1 MKILKLILAINFIFA
16 HLGVLASE
24 LFHDDITIQDGINVR
39 QASGVF
45 ADIYEKLDGVNWA
58 GKNIDIAIEGL
69 EKINP
74 NAHIAATGERA
85 VLVWGDEL
93 IANYPYPESKDWNAY
108 GEITTALILKMREKD
123 EQLRALPQDSLY
135 QVVVNALLSSV
146 DQNGTYV
153 LSRDAINDSDKRIL
167 TSIGFDGGRDFR
179 SNFRITGVYKDSPA
193 DIAGIHEGDI
203 ISEVN
208 GKRVSEMSDAD
219 MGAILSGYN
228 SGTAKIKLL
237 TPFGNRNVTLRRA
250 TVILADADVIHRG
263 KNQTMDGVL
272 EIVVHKISDSAVDI
286 VNEAL
291 NKYSDIGGIVLDLRT
306 AKGDDEKA
314 AAKMA
319 GLFMGA
325 VPVMRINETAV
336 DELEIVPGGDAIT
349 KVPVVVLISDTT
361 GGTAEAIAAAFY
373 ENRRGVLIGT
383 PTAGRSRIATFLDL
397 KNGGVLELLN
407 KSVKTGRG
415 NMIDGRGVFPLVC
428 LSNIRNAQQREA
440 FFLNIINGE
449 FNAHDYN
456 NDKNVDIKGLRKA
469 CPNITN
475 GEDEDN
481 MATAVSMKI
490 LTDKKLYSN
499 LMDL

>member
-16 HLGVLASE
+16 PLEVLASE

-58 GKNIDIAIEGL
+58 GKSVDIAIEGL

-153 LSRDAINDSDKRIL
+153 LSRDAINDADKRIL

-349 KVPVVVLISDTT
+349 KAPVVVLISDTT
-361 GGTAEAIAAAFY
+361 EGTAEAIAAAFY

-428 LSNIRNAQQREA
+428 LSNIRNSQQREA

>member
-1 MKILKLILAINFIFA
+1 MKITNLFLAINFIFA
-16 HLGVLASE
+16 PGILAASE
-24 LFHDDITIQDGINVR
+24 LFHDDVTVMDGINVR
-39 QASGVF
+39 EASNAF

-58 GKNIDIAIEGL
+58 GKNIEVAIEAL

-108 GEITTALILKMREKD
+108 GEITTALILKMRERD
-123 EQLRALPQDSLY
+123 EQLQNLSQSGLY
-135 QVVVNALLSSV
+135 QVVVNALLSSI
-146 DQNGTYV
+146 DQNGNYIV
-153 LSRDAINDSDKRIL
+153 SRDAINDGDNRIL
-167 TSIGFDGGRDFR
+167 TSIGFDGGRDFK

-193 DIAGIHEGDI
+193 DIAGVHEGDI

-219 MGAILSGYN
+219 MSAVLSGYN

-250 TVILADADVIHRG
+250 TVVLADADIIHRG
-263 KNQTMDGVL
+263 KNETTDGVL
-272 EIVVHKISDSAVDI
+272 EIVVHKISNGAVDI
-286 VNEAL
+286 INEAL
-291 NKYSDIGGIVLDLRT
+291 NKYKDINGIVLDLRT

-314 AAKMA
+314 AAKLA

-349 KVPVVVLISDTT
+349 NVPVVVLISDTT
-361 GGTAEAIAAAFY
+361 EGTSEAIASAFY
-373 ENRRGVLIGT
+373 ENKRGVLIGT
-383 PTAGRSRIATFLDL
+383 PTAGRSRIATLIDL

-407 KSVKTGRG
+407 KSVKTGKG
-415 NMIDGRGVFPLVC
+415 NIIDGRGVFPLVC
-428 LSNIRNAQQREA
+428 LSNIRNNQQREA

-456 NDKNVDIKGLRKA
+456 NDKNVDVKALRKA
-469 CPNITN
+469 CPNITS
-475 GEDEDN
+475 GEDEDS

-490 LTDKKLYSN
+490 LTDKKIYN
-499 LMDL
+499 ELMDL

>member
-16 HLGVLASE
+16 PLGVLASE

-74 NAHIAATGERA
+74 NAYIAATGERA

-153 LSRDAINDSDKRIL
+153 LSRDAINDADKRIL

-314 AAKMA
+314 AAKTA

-349 KVPVVVLISDTT
+349 KAPVVVLISDTT
-361 GGTAEAIAAAFY
+361 EGTAEAIAAAFY

-428 LSNIRNAQQREA
+428 LSNIRNSQQREA